1 MIHKSSW
8 HIYSPIYKTRKH
20 QALGAS
26 LMAVMKTKAY
36 RLLPMSTLNLIPQL
50 SILYSQVL

>member
-20 QALGAS
+20 QAQGAS